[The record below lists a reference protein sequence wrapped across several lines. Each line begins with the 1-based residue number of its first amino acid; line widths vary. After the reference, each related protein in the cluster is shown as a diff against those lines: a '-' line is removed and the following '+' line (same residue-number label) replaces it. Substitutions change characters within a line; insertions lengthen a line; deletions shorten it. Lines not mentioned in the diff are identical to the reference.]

1 CDYHL
6 EAKPGEYV
14 VLSVSDTGIGISKE
28 ILPRIFEPFFTTK
41 EHGTG
46 LGLSIVYGIVKQHGG
61 FINVY
66 SEVNQGTIFRIY
78 FPAVYE
84 YEEER
89 EAKEESKP
97 EIKGGTETIL
107 IAEDE
112 EKLRTTVID
121 MLQSLGYK
129 VYSASNGLEAIEIF
143 KEKANEIDLVFLDIV
158 MPVLGG
164 YEAMKEIVKIK
175 PSIKVI
181 FATGY
186 SLNGLNLEFI
196 KGFDLIQK
204 PYSYETIAVKVREV
218 LDRK

>member
-1 CDYHL
+1 
-6 EAKPGEYV
+6 
-14 VLSVSDTGIGISKE
+14 
-28 ILPRIFEPFFTTK
+28 
-41 EHGTG
+41 
-46 LGLSIVYGIVKQHGG
+46 VKQHGG

-89 EAKEESKP
+89 EAKEEAKP

-204 PYSYETIAVKVREV
+204 PYSYER
-218 LDRK
+218 